1 MGLATSYVWW
11 VACFRVFVSSI
22 FYLVGP
28 NFYFADQIFFLM
40 CQDYLSWKEYISHG
54 LKYFLVSE
62 KLLLFFFP
70 MAKVLFPWN
79 NPGYFD
85 RPWSDQGVWKVAYL
99 LKLGKIRSFSK
110 EEVMNVT
117 MESESHEHII
127 SSFDLYCFTQLQIKT
142 S

>member
-1 MGLATSYVWW
+1 
-11 VACFRVFVSSI
+11 
-22 FYLVGP
+22 
-28 NFYFADQIFFLM
+28 
-40 CQDYLSWKEYISHG
+40 
-54 LKYFLVSE
+54 
-62 KLLLFFFP
+62 

-127 SSFDLYCFTQLQIKT
+127 SSFDLYCFTQLQVKT